1 LTNASH
7 ERCRWADETNPE
19 KGMRLRRPPDEALS
33 DEELLA
39 AATADKAAFLEFYD
53 RHVEQIVAFGVR
65 RLGDP
70 DQVADLVAEVFLAV
84 LRSAGSYDP
93 RRGTARAWL

>member
-1 LTNASH
+1 
-7 ERCRWADETNPE
+7 
-19 KGMRLRRPPDEALS
+19 MRLRRPPDEALS

-70 DQVADLVAEVFLAV
+70 D
-84 LRSAGSYDP
+84 
-93 RRGTARAWL
+93 